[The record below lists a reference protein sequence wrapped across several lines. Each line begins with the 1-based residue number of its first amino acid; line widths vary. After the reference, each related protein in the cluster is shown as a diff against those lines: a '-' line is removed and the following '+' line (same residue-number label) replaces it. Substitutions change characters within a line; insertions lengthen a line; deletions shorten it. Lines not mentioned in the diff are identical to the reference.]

1 MGQRNHVPVRV
12 LDKEIKEFRELLSE
26 WSGSDHYK
34 GNPIENVD
42 WIHADG
48 DFQIWA
54 THTIEKYS
62 RRIRKR
68 WKDGERILTDKHKT
82 DLLKIAHYAGLI
94 YDSLK

>member
-1 MGQRNHVPVRV
+1 MGKANHIPVRV
-12 LDKEIKEFRELLSE
+12 LDKEIKEFRALLSG
-26 WSGSDHYK
+26 WAGSDHYK
-34 GNPIENVD
+34 GQLLENID
-42 WIHADG
+42 MIHSDG
-48 DFQIWA
+48 DFQVWA

-68 WKDGERILTDKHKT
+68 YKDGETALTDKHKT